1 VELCR
6 CGRNLGCWSAG
17 VLGCWGA
24 GTSVHRSKRCAAG
37 VGVYFRRK
45 LPIPRDLDF
54 ANAARPFVPS
64 HQVPSHQV
72 PSHQVLKK
80 RVRISQRHASTLNN
94 NHVSANPKVKASVSD
109 HTVVVPPAG
118 PPSWESQRPFQA
130 FNGAYLNFSLHLS
143 TVLTL
148 RTYS

>member
-1 VELCR
+1 VESLCR

-17 VLGCWGA
+17 VLGCWDVGISVKTLCCWGGRLFSTEVADTAGFGLRECGA
-24 GTSVHRSKRCAAG
+24 SFRSVPPSSVPPSPQEKGAYLSTPRIHAQQQPRLSK
-37 VGVYFRRK
+37 
-45 LPIPRDLDF
+45 PE
-54 ANAARPFVPS
+54 
-64 HQVPSHQV
+64 
-72 PSHQVLKK
+72 
-80 RVRISQRHASTLNN
+80 
-94 NHVSANPKVKASVSD
+94 VKASVSD